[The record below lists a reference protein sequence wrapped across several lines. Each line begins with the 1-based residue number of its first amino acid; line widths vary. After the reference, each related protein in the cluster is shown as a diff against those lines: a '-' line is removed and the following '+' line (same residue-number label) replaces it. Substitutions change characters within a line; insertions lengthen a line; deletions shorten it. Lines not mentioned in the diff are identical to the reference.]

1 MNRSAVHTSM
11 KPGPYNKQTHK
22 QTQALL
28 LTNLSSFHAHLYRS
42 LLPPPPQAA
51 WMSVARGDTVTM
63 LLRGRVS
70 QALALKGALEPATA
84 LPLLP
89 GSWNF

>member
-1 MNRSAVHTSM
+1 MNRRAVHTSM

-22 QTQALL
+22 QMQALP
-28 LTNLSSFHAHLYRS
+28 LTNPHLFMPMFTPLCRQPGC
-42 LLPPPPQAA
+42 L
-51 WMSVARGDTVTM
+51 ARGDTVTM
-63 LLRGRVS
+63 LLRGQSLS
-70 QALALKGALEPATA
+70 QVLALKGALEPATA